1 MAHIKV
7 EELKSV
13 KDSKSPIKADD
24 VVTIGEDIV
33 KVFPTGVNLKNMA
46 DATMKVLSK
55 VTTLYHLNGEQ
66 KKDLVVDILE
76 YVIDNTDAGA
86 LEFLDPI
93 IKDMLPGLID
103 TLVMVDGGKLSIA
116 KPATCASKL
125 KNKLG
130 SCCGGN

>member
-13 KDSKSPIKADD
+13 KDGKSPIKAED

-33 KVFPTGVNLKNMA
+33 KIFPTGVNLKNMA

-55 VTTLYHLNGEQ
+55 VTTMYHLNGEQ

-103 TLVMVDGGKLSIA
+103 TLVMVEGGKLKIA

-125 KNKLG
+125 KSKLC
-130 SCCGGN
+130 SCCGK